1 MIFDITPNL
10 YANLYILMPIIH
22 YVIYSN
28 IILVLF
34 FVTCFWFENNFRLV
48 LTLIAERY
56 EKYLSLAITQPNFQC
71 TKKQQPH
78 VPIYIV

>member
-1 MIFDITPNL
+1 
-10 YANLYILMPIIH
+10 MPIIH

-34 FVTCFWFENNFRLV
+34 FVTCFCFENNFHLV

-56 EKYLSLAITQPNFQC
+56 ETYLSLSGYNAIKFSMQC
-71 TKKQQPH
+71 KKNKKQTKKNNNHTFPS
-78 VPIYIV
+78 ILCN